1 MIGKYAGKLKRF
13 ILRAMIYCVV
23 LLWSFT
29 KLNNVEK
36 NNTEFKNKM
45 VAGLGYWGI
54 QNKDIA
60 EFLEDPITLLVY
72 SFFEVV
78 AGIFGVFGSYYGHL
92 FSAIFFFITNFIYY
106 NPFLPVYHI
115 SLFETRP
122 EMFYNIGILL
132 SILLLLYY
140 PQEQTKNI
148 NQVKQSYNSDEDEDL
163 EENEKVTSKSQIIE
177 KTKSTSSKKKK
188 N

>member
-1 MIGKYAGKLKRF
+1 MISKFAGKFKRF

-36 NNTEFKNKM
+36 NNPEFKNKM
-45 VAGLGYWGI
+45 LAGLGYWGI

-60 EFLEDPITLLVY
+60 EFLEDPISLLVF
-72 SFFEVV
+72 SFLEVV

-115 SLFETRP
+115 SLFETRQ

-140 PQEQTKNI
+140 PDEESRKVSQK
-148 NQVKQSYNSDEDEDL
+148 KQIYDSDEDEE
-163 EENEKVTSKSQIIE
+163 EENNTPTPQMKER
-177 KTKSTSSKKKK
+177 TKLTSSKKKK